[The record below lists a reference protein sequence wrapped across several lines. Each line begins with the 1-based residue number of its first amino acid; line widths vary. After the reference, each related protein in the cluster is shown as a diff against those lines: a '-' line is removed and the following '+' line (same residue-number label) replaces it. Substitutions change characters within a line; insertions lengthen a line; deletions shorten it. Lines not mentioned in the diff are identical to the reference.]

1 MVSMHKKKKK
11 KKKKGVILGKIDIQ
25 SMSIND

>member
-1 MVSMHKKKKK
+1 MVSMHKKKK